1 MRESEKSNT
10 ARLLAKSLRLD
21 IVGIMMVL
29 TRVVEGTLLAA
40 ARRKCGI
47 SGGSKQR
54 VLVNANSQ
62 RRSRRQ

>member
-47 SGGSKQR
+47 SGGSK
-54 VLVNANSQ
+54 
-62 RRSRRQ
+62 